1 MTAPSLDPRK
11 IIPGY
16 NGRLYSD
23 TGTFLAQI
31 PTFKCTISFTADSVN
46 IAGSA
51 QTVDIMES
59 FKVGLTF
66 TEMHVVDDMIGTVM
80 SALQAGTMPSFGFRG
95 VLTRPSDGK
104 QGIYILRSCVPSG
117 DVDLFSV
124 QPGQHS
130 ERAWNLTVNDF
141 PDMQSLLTA

>member
-1 MTAPSLDPRK
+1 MSGTLDPRQ

-23 TGTFLAQI
+23 SGLFLAQI
-31 PTFKCTISFTADSVN
+31 PTFKCSITFTAESVN

-51 QTVDIMES
+51 QTVDVMQS

-66 TEMHVVDDMIGTVM
+66 TEIHVVDDMIGTVM
-80 SALQAGTMPSFGFRG
+80 SALQAGTMPSFGFQG
-95 VLTRPSDGK
+95 ILTRPADGK
-104 QGIYILRSCVPSG
+104 QGIYVLRSCVPSG

-130 ERAWNLTVNDF
+130 DRQWTMTVNDF
-141 PDMQSLLTA
+141 PDLQSLLVA